1 MRRLTLCTLWI
12 ALTHAQVTT
21 SQYNNART
29 GASLD
34 ETTLTPQNVNARQ
47 LGKVFTLPVDGDVYA
62 QPLYL
67 PALDIPGKGKHNVLF
82 VATEHDSVYA
92 FDADAFAP
100 PLWQVSFIN
109 PRAGIT
115 TVRDMEVRCPFI
127 SPEIG
132 ITSTPV

>member
-1 MRRLTLCTLWI
+1 MRRLTLCSLWI
-12 ALTHAQVTT
+12 ALAQAQVTT

-29 GASLD
+29 GACLD

-47 LGKVFTLPVDGDVYA
+47 FGKAFTLPVDGDVYA

-67 PALDIPGKGKHNVLF
+67 AGLDIPGKGKHNVLF

-92 FDADAFAP
+92 FDADANGP

-109 PRAGIT
+109 
-115 TVRDMEVRCPFI
+115 
-127 SPEIG
+127 
-132 ITSTPV
+132 